1 MKRLLLAC
9 VASFALCE
17 SVNAFCGF
25 YVASEGGTPFNES
38 SKVVLARQGDRTTI
52 TMSSDVG
59 GAPEDFALVI
69 PVPTTV
75 QRNQVRVIQ
84 SATIDHLDRYST
96 PRLVE
101 YFDADPCAPPMVMAP
116 LRSSAPGGLARD
128 RTQDAIGVRVEAEYS
143 VGEYDIQVL
152 SASDSSGLIDYLNQR
167 HYRIPAGAAPVI
179 GSYLGQH
186 MQFFVAKVNLAR
198 VNQAGGKVFLRPIQV
213 DYQTPKFMLPIRLG
227 TVNAHGAQDM
237 IVLALT
243 QNGRVETT
251 NYQTR
256 RMPTGTDVPLYVKDH
271 FADFYRAT
279 FERQVSDSD
288 GAATFLEYAWDMG
301 QCDPCSAPPMSS
313 EELRELGAGWIAD
326 AGASRGRLS
335 GSQPAFITRLHV
347 RYDREHF
354 PEDLALQETRDR
366 ESYQVR
372 YVMHHPFTGR
382 ATCEA
387 ARHYTASLP
396 ARYRQEARNAAELT
410 NGSYDEIVRQMK
422 ETGEPVQ

>member
-1 MKRLLLAC
+1 MRRLILASVC
-9 VASFALCE
+9 SFALCE

-38 SKVVLARQGDRTTI
+38 SKVVLARQGDLTTI

-75 QRNQVRVIQ
+75 QRSQVRVIQ
-84 SATIDHLDRYST
+84 SATIDHLDSYST

-101 YFDADPCAPPMVMAP
+101 YFDPDPCAPVMEMSP
-116 LRSSAPGGLARD
+116 RRSSAIGGMLERD
-128 RTQDAIGVRVEAEYS
+128 RAPGAAGVRVEAEYS

-152 SASDSSGLIDYLNQR
+152 SAGDSSGLIDYLNQR

-179 GSYLGQH
+179 GSYIGQR
-186 MQFFVAKVNLAR
+186 MQFFVAKVNLGR

-213 DYQTPKFMLPIRLG
+213 DYRTPKFMLPIRLG
-227 TVNAHGAQDM
+227 TVNAKGAQDM

-271 FADFYRAT
+271 FADFYRAV
-279 FERQVSDSD
+279 FERQVQDAD
-288 GAATFLEYAWDMG
+288 GGATFLEYAWDMG
-301 QCDPCSAPPMSS
+301 ACDPCSAPPLSN
-313 EELRELGAGWIAD
+313 EELKELGASWI
-326 AGASRGRLS
+326 GT
-335 GSQPAFITRLHV
+335 GSARFGYQAAFITRLHV

-354 PEDLALQETRDR
+354 PEDLTLQETRDR

-372 YVMHHPFTGR
+372 YVMHHAFTGR

-387 ARHYTASLP
+387 AQRYTARLP

-410 NGSYDEIVRQMK
+410 DGSYSEIVRQMN
-422 ETGEPVQ
+422 ETGEPVR